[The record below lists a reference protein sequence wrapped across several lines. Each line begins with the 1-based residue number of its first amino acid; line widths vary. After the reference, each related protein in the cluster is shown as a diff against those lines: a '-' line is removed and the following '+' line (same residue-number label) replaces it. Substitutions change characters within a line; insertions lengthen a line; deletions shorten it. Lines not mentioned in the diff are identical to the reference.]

1 MSYPRK
7 DADRRPVAL
16 SSVGRHMIHSPVCV
30 RPPRARSSEISGLA
44 VRCAAAAG
52 VMRTENPIEA
62 DAADR
67 AVDADATS
75 LRRRA
80 MATDPEAQT
89 ARADLEAALRGLK
102 DGSATEQQTVD
113 AMERVVASQVGAL
126 QAELAQLRTAV
137 NGAEVSFHDKVKA
150 YFGHLTEVSTLT

>member
-1 MSYPRK
+1 
-7 DADRRPVAL
+7 
-16 SSVGRHMIHSPVCV
+16 
-30 RPPRARSSEISGLA
+30 
-44 VRCAAAAG
+44 
-52 VMRTENPIEA
+52 MRTENPIEVDVPA
-62 DAADR
+62 SR

-126 QAELAQLRTAV
+126 QAELAQLRNAV
-137 NGAEVSFHDKVKA
+137 DCADVSFHEKVKS
-150 YFGHLTEVSTLT
+150 YFGHLTEVSTPA